1 MLSGKKNAAKV
12 AGLLA
17 TIYPAMF
24 KCEEKDS
31 LEKTPSKAGYGLGGI
46 KGLKNLPLTICQRVN
61 ILL

>member
-24 KCEEKDS
+24 KFEEKDS
-31 LEKTPSKAGYGLGGI
+31 LKLNMDWVEL
-46 KGLKNLPLTICQRVN
+46 RV
-61 ILL
+61 